1 MFVVGITPKT
11 LMPFINDINILSY
24 CPVRK
29 YIIKTLQF
37 NLTIQGTFK
46 TPISAIKILVN

>member
-24 CPVRK
+24 CPVRNF
-29 YIIKTLQF
+29 IMVTFQF
-37 NLTIQGTFK
+37 NLTFQGTFK
-46 TPISAIKILVN
+46 TPFSAIKILVN